1 MTVINKST
9 RPIPKASFGKRAVV
23 ALDRAGNQVE
33 NISPA
38 MNLAG
43 GTVNIMI
50 FGEISE
56 WWGVNKSDV
65 YWALKDRQ
73 VSQINV
79 FISSPGGEVDEAFVI
94 HDMLAG
100 HPANVT
106 AYLVGQ
112 CASAAT
118 IISCSANE
126 VLMSAQCL
134 FMIHKPTWF
143 QWGDA
148 ESLRK
153 GADILD
159 KYQSLIIGVYKRKT
173 GMPDDRLN
181 ELMNAETWFEPS
193 EALALGFVDQIVDNI
208 EVDFLLPTTGV
219 NNPNEEMDGIFDS
232 ARSYTD
238 AATLALEHNL
248 RPANK
253 ADISKFVNKRK
264 NKAMNEFFKG
274 ILNFLNGKGALA
286 PNTNVDTLADDMAAN
301 EALNTA
307 AENETVNNAVKKAVA
322 NLQPTAITM
331 EGVLNMVEK
340 ASDEDKAKLAKALN
354 LEPVADKASDE
365 ETDEGGGSITEDVVM
380 TLTTKVN
387 DLIAEIAN
395 LKKPGSV
402 SSPTNGG
409 KPTGDKPTGK
419 EAKISDHKKKI
430 ALDSFRAGKINAEMY
445 TKITGEEPPVRERK

>member
-9 RPIPKASFGKRAVV
+9 RSIPKASFGKRAVV
-23 ALDRAGNQVE
+23 ALDRAGKQVE
-33 NISPA
+33 NITPA

-43 GTVNIMI
+43 GTVNVMI

-73 VSQINV
+73 ISQINV

-118 IISCSANE
+118 IISCAANE
-126 VLMSAQCL
+126 TLMSAQCL

-159 KYQSLIIGVYKRKT
+159 KYQNLIIGVYKRKT

-219 NNPNEEMDGIFDS
+219 NTPLEELNGIFDS

-248 RPANK
+248 RPANH

-301 EALNTA
+301 ETLNTA
-307 AENETVNNAVKKAVA
+307 AENEAVNNAVKKAVA
-322 NLQPTAITM
+322 TLQPTPLTM
-331 EGVLNMVEK
+331 EGVLNLVEK

-354 LEPVADKASDE
+354 LEPVADKATDE
-365 ETDEGGGSITEDVVM
+365 ETEEGGGGITEDVVM
-380 TLTTKVN
+380 TLTSKVN
-387 DLIAEIAN
+387 DLVAEIAN
-395 LKKPGSV
+395 LKKGGTA
-402 SSPTNGG
+402 SSATN
-409 KPTGDKPTGK
+409 GDKPTTTTK
-419 EAKISDHKKKI
+419 PATKTKVDDHKKKI
-430 ALDSFRAGKINAEMY
+430 ALDSFRAGKITAELY
-445 TKITGEEPPVRERK
+445 TKITGEEPPARERK